1 MCQYWMGHKPSQN
14 PGLKRGGATYALVKV
29 LDPHVSDNPMLS
41 VPSLPKESETH
52 PFANES

>member
-1 MCQYWMGHKPSQN
+1 MCQYWMGHKVSQN
-14 PGLKRGGATYALVKV
+14 PGLKRRGATYALVKV